1 MYLNPR
7 RDIFESYSSDLLW
20 CRRTQTIANP
30 KWVKAV
36 KGNKDDIED
45 YSITDEQKFRMRIV
59 RSHLDY
65 IADTIVQVDSAIDT
79 MVSELENTISLLRTI
94 PGVDRNSAI
103 TVISEIGNDMSR
115 FDPSKRL
122 CCWAGLTPGNNES
135 AGKKK
140 SVRITHAGVYLKP
153 ALAQVAHPVV
163 KATGISYYRLIK
175 ILFKKQFYTLLFLLN
190 YDIIY

>member
-1 MYLNPR
+1 MHDR
-7 RDIFESYSSDLLW
+7 RSRRSISCRKQLLISVWIVLSSTNKCCLW
-20 CRRTQTIANP
+20 ARTL
-30 KWVKAV
+30 
-36 KGNKDDIED
+36 
-45 YSITDEQKFRMRIV
+45 RIV
-59 RSHLDY
+59 LTPVRLCDDSVTVFSL
-65 IADTIVQVDSAIDT
+65 IVQVDYAIDT

-94 PGVDRNSAI
+94 PGVARNSAI

-153 ALAQVAHPVV
+153 ALAQVTHPVV

-175 ILFKKQFYTLLFLLN
+175 ILFKNSFTHCFFYWTM
-190 YDIIY
+190 I